1 MRVMSEPDRI
11 TRRGLLLQTAVLASA
26 APVLLGTSAVQ
37 AQTRPATTPPPTPR
51 VTQLLDMSASQQE
64 LSRDYST
71 GIRLAFAELKQA
83 QPLLPQLVTVETDG
97 SAASVAEA
105 LRSVAQDASQLAL
118 LGTVGE
124 SLALQAMNHIQRENL
139 RLAHIGPWLFDTRHD
154 ADPRMLTFFASREQ
168 QLRYALQ
175 SLAAAGVGELALAYP
190 DARMAQEMAAATQSL
205 ASGLG
210 VKMRSIAPAA
220 GQGLQHFAA
229 RLPANTP
236 FHVVFMGASVEL
248 AEFVRGLGGSTGG
261 GAQRIVVCLTG
272 VDPTTFRQLVPD
284 NRVPVVFT
292 QGVPNPH
299 SGRVALVRSYR
310 QALSRFFDE
319 APSPVSLAGYVT
331 GRYAAQMFARLG
343 ATPTRAQVLADVQQR
358 RGAMLDEWP
367 LTFESS
373 GRGSRFVAQML
384 LNTRG
389 QFIGS

>member
-1 MRVMSEPDRI
+1 MRVMNEPHRI
-11 TRRGLLLQTAVLASA
+11 TRRGLLQTAALAGA
-26 APVLLGTSAVQ
+26 APVLLGASAVQ
-37 AQTRPATTPPPTPR
+37 AQTRPATPPPPAPR

-71 GIRLAFAELKQA
+71 GLRLAFAELKQA

-105 LRSVAQDASQLAL
+105 LRGVAQDASQLAL

-124 SLALQAMNHIQRENL
+124 SLALQAMGRIQREDL

-154 ADPRMLTFFASREQ
+154 ADPRLLTFFASREQ

-190 DARMAQEMAAATQSL
+190 DARMAQDMAAATQSL

-220 GQGLQHFAA
+220 GQGLQDFAA
-229 RLPANTP
+229 RLPVGTP
-236 FHVVFMGASVEL
+236 FYLVFMGASVEL
-248 AEFVRGLGGSTGG
+248 AEFVRGLGAR
-261 GAQRIVVCLTG
+261 GAQRLVVCLTG
-272 VDPTTFRQLVPD
+272 VDPTTFTQLVPD

-299 SGRVALVRSYR
+299 SGRVPLVRSYR

-343 ATPTRAQVLADVQQR
+343 ATPTRAQVLTDVQQR
-358 RGAMLDEWP
+358 RGATLDEWP
-367 LTFESS
+367 LAFESS
-373 GRGSRFVAQML
+373 GRGSSFVAQML

>member
-1 MRVMSEPDRI
+1 MWVMNQAPMIS
-11 TRRGLLLQTAVLASA
+11 RRGWLQTAVWAGVAPALLGSA
-26 APVLLGTSAVQ
+26 A
-37 AQTRPATTPPPTPR
+37 AQPKPGGAPAPAPR

-71 GIRLAFAELKQA
+71 GLRLAFAQLKAA
-83 QPLLPQLVTVETDG
+83 QPTLPQLVTVETDG
-97 SAASVAEA
+97 SAASVADA
-105 LRSVAQDASQLAL
+105 LRAVAQDASQLAL

-124 SLALQAMNHIQRENL
+124 SLALQAMAHIQREDL

-154 ADPRMLTFFASREQ
+154 ADSRLLTFFASREQ

-190 DARMAQEMAAATQSL
+190 DARMAADMAVATQAL
-205 ASGLG
+205 AANLG

-220 GQGLQHFAA
+220 GQSLQDFAA
-229 RLPANTP
+229 RLPIGTP
-236 FHVVFMGASVEL
+236 FHLVFMGASVEL
-248 AEFVRGLGGSTGG
+248 AQFVRGLGAR

-272 VDPTTFRQLVPD
+272 VDPTTFTQLVPD

-299 SGRVALVRSYR
+299 SGRVSLVRSYR

-319 APSPVSLAGYVT
+319 APSPVSLAGYVA

-343 ATPTRAQVLADVQQR
+343 AMPTRAQVLAEVQQR
-358 RGAMLDEWP
+358 RNATVDEWP
-367 LTFESS
+367 LSFEAS
-373 GRGSRFVAQML
+373 GRGSGFVAQML
-384 LNTRG
+384 LNTSG
-389 QFIGS
+389 QFVGS